1 LILKTPAKIN
11 FGLQILCKRPDGFHD
26 LETVLQMVA
35 LFDEMEFFTNDGE
48 IKLICNNPEI
58 PEDESNLVFRAA
70 KILRDEF
77 PDRTR
82 SGVKI
87 RLKKIIPAGAGLGG
101 GSGNAAFALMGL
113 NKFWDLGLSCEQ
125 LIPFAASLGS
135 DIPFFLVSPTAL
147 GTERGDKIRKIA
159 SPRKISVV
167 IVFPGFSI
175 STPWVYQNLKLELT
189 KKQNNISILQ
199 KFLSQSDISQLGNS
213 LQNHLEPV
221 VFKKYPVVR
230 EIKDKLLE
238 IGACGALMSG
248 SGSAV
253 FGVFE
258 DSFKAKEAYEKLPK
272 GEWSSFLT
280 ETVSSFAE
288 FLPESLIEY
297 SQNMNLG

>member
-1 LILKTPAKIN
+1 MILKTPAKIN
-11 FGLQILCKRPDGFHD
+11 FGLHILCKRPDGFHE
-26 LETVLQMVA
+26 LETILQMVT
-35 LFDEMEFFTNDGE
+35 LFDEMEFFNGDGE
-48 IKLICNNPEI
+48 IKLTCDNPGI
-58 PEDESNLVFRAA
+58 PEDESNLVFKAA
-70 KILRDEF
+70 KILREKF
-77 PDRTR
+77 PKKTK
-82 SGVKI
+82 SGVNI
-87 RLKKIIPAGAGLGG
+87 RLKKVIPAGAGLGG
-101 GSGNAAFALMGL
+101 GSGNAALALLGL
-113 NKFWDLGLSCEQ
+113 NKLWNLDLSCEE

-147 GTERGDKIRKIA
+147 GTGKGDKIGKIV
-159 SPRKISVV
+159 SPRKIYVV

-248 SGSAV
+248 SGSSV
-253 FGVFE
+253 FGIFE
-258 DSFKAKEAYEKLPK
+258 DSFKAKEAFEKLPK
-272 GEWSSFLT
+272 VEWSSYLT

-297 SQNMNLG
+297 SQKMNLG

>member
-1 LILKTPAKIN
+1 MILKTPAKIN
-11 FGLQILCKRPDGFHD
+11 FGLQVLHKRPDGFHE
-26 LETVLQMVA
+26 LETILQMID
-35 LFDEMEFFTNDGE
+35 LFDEMEFLAGDGE
-48 IKLICNNPEI
+48 IKLICNKPEI
-58 PEDESNLVFRAA
+58 PEDENNLVFKAA
-70 KILRDEF
+70 KVLRERF
-77 PDRTR
+77 PEKTK
-82 SGVKI
+82 SGVNI
-87 RLKKIIPAGAGLGG
+87 QLKKNIPAGAGLGG
-101 GSGNAAFALMGL
+101 GSGNAALALLGL
-113 NKFWDLGLSCEQ
+113 NKFWDLGLGCEE

-147 GTERGDKIRKIA
+147 GTGRGDKIGKIA

-221 VFKKYPVVR
+221 VFNKYPVVR
-230 EIKDKLLE
+230 EIKDRLLE

-258 DSFKAKEAYEKLPK
+258 DSFKAKEAYEMLPK
-272 GEWSSFLT
+272 GEWSSYLT

>member
-1 LILKTPAKIN
+1 MILKTPAKVN
-11 FGLQILCKRPDGFHD
+11 FGLQILYKRPDGFHE
-26 LETVLQMVA
+26 LETILQMVA
-35 LFDEMEFFTNDGE
+35 LYDEMEFFAGDGE
-48 IKLICNNPEI
+48 IKLICNKQGV
-58 PEDESNLVFRAA
+58 PEDESNLVFKAA
-70 KILRDEF
+70 KVLRDKF
-77 PDRTR
+77 PEKTS

-87 RLKKIIPAGAGLGG
+87 QLKKNIPAGAGLGG
-101 GSGNAAFALMGL
+101 GSGNAALALLGL
-113 NKFWDLGLSCEQ
+113 NKFWNLGLSNDE

-147 GTERGDKIRKIA
+147 GTGRGDKIAKIM

-189 KKQNNISILQ
+189 KKENNISILQ

-213 LQNHLEPV
+213 LQNHLEPI

-253 FGVFE
+253 FGIFE
-258 DSFKAKEAYEKLPK
+258 DSFKAKEAYEMLPK
-272 GEWSSFLT
+272 ASWSLYLT

-297 SQNMNLG
+297 SQNMNLK